1 MERVFG
7 NRGSLDEKL
16 AAIAD
21 RHERNAVLPGFAYR
35 DENLFDLEVERLFR
49 REWVSITCAQSVP
62 EPGDVFPVTIAGQ
75 SLFVARDKDGEVRV
89 FYNLC
94 RHRGSELIDK
104 PCKPRGGR
112 LVCPYHAWSY
122 NLKGEFLRAPYL
134 YRNSDNTQPGETE
147 REELGLISVRSE
159 VWRDIVFVDL
169 SGTAKPFESLIAPLD
184 ERLVRWNADELR
196 AVSSVEYKVAAN
208 WKLAAENFL
217 DAYHLPVLH
226 SQIGGGFA
234 GALQIE
240 DVEVSDRITGFV
252 MPIGYGLEPKES
264 DRSLPRFSGL
274 GDEKQRIEVFVIFP
288 NTLILVEPE
297 SSQVITLRP
306 QGAGVTHESF
316 ANYVATDASQ
326 TDEMAELREEWHRSS
341 NEVNEQDVKLL
352 EGLQRSRAM
361 DAGGDTRLSK
371 EWDQTVSRFQRIWS
385 EALVGASSAE

>member
-1 MERVFG
+1 MFG
-7 NRGSLDEKL
+7 DRESLDEKL
-16 AAIAD
+16 ATIAD

-62 EPGDVFPVTIAGQ
+62 EPGDVFPVMIAGR
-75 SLFVARDKDGEVRV
+75 SLLVVRDQDGNVRV

-94 RHRGSELIDK
+94 RHRGAELIDK

-112 LVCPYHAWSY
+112 LVCPYHAWSF

-134 YRNSDNTQPGETE
+134 YRNGDNTQPDETA
-147 REELGLISVRSE
+147 REELGLIPVRSE

-169 SGTAKPFESLIAPLD
+169 SGVAKSFESLIAPLD

-196 AVSSVEYKVAAN
+196 ALSSVEYSVAVN

-226 SQIGGGFA
+226 SQIGGGFT

-240 DVEVSDRITGFV
+240 DVDVSDRITGFV
-252 MPIGYGLEPKES
+252 MPIGYGLEPKDS
-264 DRSLPRFSGL
+264 DRSLPRFSGV
-274 GDEKQRIEVFVIFP
+274 GDETQRIEVFVIFP
-288 NTLILVEPE
+288 NTLILVEPDN
-297 SSQVITLRP
+297 SQVISLRP
-306 QGAGVTHESF
+306 QGAGLTHESF

-326 TDEMAELREEWHRSS
+326 TDEMAELREIYHQSS
-341 NEVNEQDVKLL
+341 NEVNQQDVKLL
-352 EGLQRSRAM
+352 EGLQKSRAM
-361 DAGGDTRLSK
+361 DAGGDTRISK
-371 EWDQTVSRFQRIWS
+371 EWDQTVLRFQQIWC
-385 EALVGASSAE
+385 ETLVGASSAG